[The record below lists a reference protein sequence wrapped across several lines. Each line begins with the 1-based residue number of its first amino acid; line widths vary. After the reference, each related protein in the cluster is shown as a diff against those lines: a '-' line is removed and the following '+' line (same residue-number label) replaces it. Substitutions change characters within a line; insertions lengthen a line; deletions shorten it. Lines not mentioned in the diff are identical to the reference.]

1 MRHASLLMLPT
12 APVIREPDGTLY
24 LDDKFVSGTEYIRRV
39 WGGPLHVILRE
50 SAGRFAF
57 GRSVDPATLGFTLEV
72 VPQGSAINPAVAD
85 GHDVVMLAADSHL
98 DLDFATQA
106 KGRRARTVYAIE
118 YTLGTRLRIAMLDR
132 GRNLAQRLWSCSWNV
147 RQEMRRRRALR
158 DADGVQV
165 NGYPAL
171 DAYRGINR
179 DVLLYLDNRMFAD
192 LFATEAEM
200 AARRDHL
207 LAGGLLRLVNSGRLD
222 PMKGAQDLV
231 PVARELVRLGVD
243 FTLDI
248 FGDGSLAAQIA
259 RDVAAHDLTA
269 RVRMHKPV
277 DFATELV
284 PFSRRSA
291 DLFLSCH
298 RQADPS
304 CTYVEA
310 MGCGLPVVGYANA
323 MLAAVA
329 DHSKAGFTVPLGDT
343 RALARRIAA
352 FAGAPQTVLDA
363 GEIALAFSRAH
374 DFEGQFALRIA
385 QLRRLAGVSAG

>member
-1 MRHASLLMLPT
+1 MLPT
-12 APVIREPDGTLY
+12 APVIREPGGMLY
-24 LDDKFVSGTEYIRRV
+24 LDDKFVSGTEYIRQV

-50 SAGRFAF
+50 SAERFAF
-57 GRSVDPATLGFTLEV
+57 GRSVDPATLGFTLQV
-72 VPQGSAINPAVAD
+72 VPHGSAVDPAVAD
-85 GHDVVMLAADSHL
+85 DHDVVMLAADSHL

-106 KGRRARTVYAIE
+106 KGRRARTVCVIE
-118 YTLGTRLRIAMLDR
+118 YTLGTRLRIALLDR
-132 GRNLAQRLWSCSWNV
+132 GRGLARRLWSCGWNV
-147 RQEMRRRRALR
+147 RQEFRRRRALR

-171 DAYRGINR
+171 DTYRGINR

-192 LFATEAEM
+192 LFATDEEM

-207 LAGGLLRLVNSGRLD
+207 LSGGPLRLVNSGRLD
-222 PMKGAQDLV
+222 PLKGAQDLV
-231 PVARELVRLGVD
+231 PVARDLLKLGVD

-259 RDVAAHDLTA
+259 RDIEANDLSG
-269 RVRMHKPV
+269 RVHMHQPV
-277 DFATELV
+277 DFAAELV

-310 MGCGLPVVGYANA
+310 MGCGLPVVGYSNA
-323 MLAAVA
+323 MLTAVA
-329 DHSKAGFTVPLGDT
+329 DHSKAGFTVPMGDT

-352 FAGAPQTVLDA
+352 FARAPQTVLDA
-363 GEIALAFSRAH
+363 GATALAFSRAH
-374 DFEGQFALRIA
+374 DFQGQFALRVA
-385 QLRRLAGVSAG
+385 QLRRLAGLTAG